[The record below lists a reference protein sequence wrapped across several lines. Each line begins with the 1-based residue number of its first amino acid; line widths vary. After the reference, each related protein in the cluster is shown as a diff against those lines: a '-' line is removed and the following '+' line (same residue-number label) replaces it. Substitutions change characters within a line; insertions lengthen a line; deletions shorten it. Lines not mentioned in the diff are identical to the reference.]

1 MRCPPRDAGPAA
13 EANRE
18 QPRDATRVGGSSLWH
33 RIFGALLRALWGAP
47 GGAASES
54 GRLRQGAGGHPGVR
68 EVASLY
74 AFEADSFEDASGRLR
89 LRRPVESAATTV
101 LPLHPARRR
110 TRHVSAYG

>member
-1 MRCPPRDAGPAA
+1 VV
-13 EANRE
+13 
-18 QPRDATRVGGSSLWH
+18 TGSSGSSGGERLSLADYV
-33 RIFGALLRALWGAP
+33 RGP
-47 GGAASES
+47 GGHS
-54 GRLRQGAGGHPGVR
+54 GVR
-68 EVASLY
+68 AVASLY